1 MEDIQRSSCD
11 DTEDQMQHFFSRKSS
26 AVSGREKN
34 PPDLGQFAPM
44 DCTDRYAFIVSISVT
59 LTITVC
65 SDPQRGLH

>member
-34 PPDLGQFAPM
+34 PPGSS
-44 DCTDRYAFIVSISVT
+44 SI
-59 LTITVC
+59 C
-65 SDPQRGLH
+65 AHGLHGQVCTYRLNLRDFDYHGLL